1 MEDSKEQIKK
11 KKNHKKARSRK
22 MGRMKSRARH
32 PGEEEEEEWW
42 RSGSSGEWG
51 TVCSVEIPGS
61 KAKEWGR
68 KRNGQQE

>member
-1 MEDSKEQIKK
+1 
-11 KKNHKKARSRK
+11 